1 MKKKKD
7 KTLSSLKEKYKKDLE
22 RARQLH
28 LTKIQKKRESPTL
41 QKRQEELRR
50 NYKSDR
56 KTARKKVINGVYKKL
71 KSKRITYKKSNPLK
85 SLLKTSGK
93 VPNVQ
98 VKQGENVNLWK

>member
-7 KTLSSLKEKYKKDLE
+7 KTSSSSKEK
-22 RARQLH
+22 
-28 LTKIQKKRESPTL
+28 
-41 QKRQEELRR
+41 
-50 NYKSDR
+50 
-56 KTARKKVINGVYKKL
+56 